1 MSATAPRGTPGE
13 SGLAP
18 AEAVVESALAASSQA
33 ACVVLVDDS
42 SEAEVRFANSTVT
55 TNGTRRDRR
64 VTVVSFHEHDGDTS
78 VGVAREGGRVVV
90 EDLVRK
96 AEADALA
103 SPPAA
108 DAYDLVAPP
117 DAPPDAPPAP
127 VAEAPD
133 STDLSIFS
141 TVIPELGQAFARAR
155 SGGWVLAGYAE
166 HGVGSTLL
174 GSSTG
179 LRLRHVQPTGALHL
193 VARSPDGGRSS
204 WVGAGTDDFSDV
216 SVAQLEER
224 LLRRYEWS
232 ARHFDLEAGRF
243 EVLLPPAAVADL
255 MVIAIEAMSGRDA
268 EEGRSVYSGAA
279 GGTRVGERLSP
290 LVLDL
295 RSDPGEPGLECSPFL
310 ATAVSSSD
318 VSVFDNGLPLGP
330 TTWIGG
336 GVLERL
342 RYHRAGAARSGVP
355 PTAPVD
361 NLVLELPGAATTV
374 DDMIEG
380 TERGLLLTCLWY
392 IREVDPSTLLV
403 TGLTR
408 DGVYLVEDG
417 EVRGA
422 VNNFRFNES
431 PVDLLARAT
440 EVSRSERTLGRE
452 LGEWYNRT
460 SMPAVRVPDF
470 NMSSVSP
477 AS

>member
-1 MSATAPRGTPGE
+1 M
-13 SGLAP
+13 
-18 AEAVVESALAASSQA
+18 
-33 ACVVLVDDS
+33 
-42 SEAEVRFANSTVT
+42 
-55 TNGTRRDRR
+55 
-64 VTVVSFHEHDGDTS
+64 
-78 VGVAREGGRVVV
+78 
-90 EDLVRK
+90 
-96 AEADALA
+96 
-103 SPPAA
+103 
-108 DAYDLVAPP
+108 
-117 DAPPDAPPAP
+117 
-127 VAEAPD
+127 
-133 STDLSIFS
+133 
-141 TVIPELGQAFARAR
+141 IPELGQAFARAR

>member
-1 MSATAPRGTPGE
+1 M
-13 SGLAP
+13 
-18 AEAVVESALAASSQA
+18 V
-33 ACVVLVDDS
+33 
-42 SEAEVRFANSTVT
+42 F
-55 TNGTRRDRR
+55 
-64 VTVVSFHEHDGDTS
+64 
-78 VGVAREGGRVVV
+78 
-90 EDLVRK
+90 
-96 AEADALA
+96 
-103 SPPAA
+103 
-108 DAYDLVAPP
+108 
-117 DAPPDAPPAP
+117 
-127 VAEAPD
+127 
-133 STDLSIFS
+133 
-141 TVIPELGQAFARAR
+141 
-155 SGGWVLAGYAE
+155 AGYAE
-166 HGVGSTLL
+166 RRAASTLL

-179 LRLRHVQPTGALHL
+179 LRLRHVQPRRGASSGRPEPGRRSFVLGRARGPTTL
-193 VARSPDGGRSS
+193 PTSGVAE
-204 WVGAGTDDFSDV
+204 
-216 SVAQLEER
+216 LEER

-232 ARHFDLEAGRF
+232 ARHFDLEAGRY

-255 MVIAIEAMSGRDA
+255 MVIAVEAISGRDA
-268 EEGRSVYSGAA
+268 EEGRSVYAGAP

-290 LVLDL
+290 LALDL
-295 RSDPGEPGLECSPFL
+295 RGDPAEPGLECSPFL

-330 TTWIGG
+330 TTWVGG

-342 RYHRAGAARSGVP
+342 QYHRAGAARSGVP

-374 DDMIEG
+374 EDMIAG
-380 TERGLLLTCLWY
+380 TGRGLLLTCLWY

-408 DGVYLVEDG
+408 DGVFLVEDG

-460 SMPAVRVPDF
+460 SMPAMRVPDF